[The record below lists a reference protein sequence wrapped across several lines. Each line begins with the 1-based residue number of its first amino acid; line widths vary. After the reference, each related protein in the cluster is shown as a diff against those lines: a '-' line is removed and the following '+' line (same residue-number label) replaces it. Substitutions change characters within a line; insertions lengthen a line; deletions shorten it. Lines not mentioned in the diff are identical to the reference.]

1 MTSNDDNLDFGFDE
15 IPKDVLERLPDPEL
29 ARHWPQSL
37 VDMLQVIEAEYI
49 EIGLEPRIAQRLAFS
64 TLRILAYYHGGQ
76 VFYLAKGDQLD
87 RALRHHPILARKVVR
102 RRAGRDGARGGD
114 QGGRGGPA
122 AAAPPPGGA
131 ASGAAQ
137 RDGAAE
143 RDPQAEALLADQQWR
158 VSAELCV
165 SVL

>member
-37 VDMLQVIEAEYI
+37 VDMLQVIEAEYV

-87 RALRHHPILARKVVR
+87 RALRDHQIRCEFNGSNHAELARRYDKNVIQIYKILAEQ
-102 RRAGRDGARGGD
+102 RALHRNRI
-114 QGGRGGPA
+114 Q
-122 AAAPPPGGA
+122 PG
-131 ASGAAQ
+131 
-137 RDGAAE
+137 
-143 RDPQAEALLADQQWR
+143 LF
-158 VSAELCV
+158 
-165 SVL
+165 

>member
-1 MTSNDDNLDFGFDE
+1 MIARQAAEDRWVALATES
-15 IPKDVLERLPDPEL
+15 VSQRRLI
-29 ARHWPQSL
+29 
-37 VDMLQVIEAEYI
+37 VDYGEQD
-49 EIGLEPRIAQRLAFS
+49 AQANCNS
-64 TLRILAYYHGGQ
+64 
-76 VFYLAKGDQLD
+76 QLD
-87 RALRHHPILARKVVR
+87 PALPTHT
-102 RRAGRDGARGGD
+102 RGV
-114 QGGRGGPA
+114 PPAA

-158 VSAELCV
+158 VSAELCI

>member
-1 MTSNDDNLDFGFDE
+1 MTSNEDNLDFGFDE
-15 IPKDVLERLPDPEL
+15 IPADALERLPDPEL

-87 RALRHHPILARKVVR
+87 RALRDHQIWCEFNGSNHAELARRYDKNVIQIYKILAEQRSLHR
-102 RRAGRDGARGGD
+102 NRI
-114 QGGRGGPA
+114 Q
-122 AAAPPPGGA
+122 PG
-131 ASGAAQ
+131 
-137 RDGAAE
+137 
-143 RDPQAEALLADQQWR
+143 LF
-158 VSAELCV
+158 
-165 SVL
+165 